1 MRKIVETLLV
11 ILFSFA
17 GGIAVHA
24 DSFTQLINTQYT
36 VSGNQSTVF
45 YFHGLKF
52 VSPALGDFDG
62 DGDLDLIV
70 GNGDDYLTYFRNDG
84 SATKLDPGAI
94 SPTIIKIP
102 GETRLVPYP
111 GDLDGDGDLDL
122 VVGTASGKIY
132 FVENTGVTN
141 GMPDFVL
148 DTTPIVTAISYC
160 HPALND
166 ADGDGDLDLFVGQG
180 TAVAYYRN
188 DGTATS
194 PSFTLVQS
202 NILSTTSINN
212 LSPCFAD
219 IDGDGEAEM
228 FCGQY
233 NGQIAYYDKVV
244 NGSTFSYNLVSS
256 SYGGITVG
264 EFSTCFFADTDN
276 DSDLDIV
283 CSDSGGKLRLYTSS
297 GGTTPTYSLASD
309 NFAYFDLGNNNS
321 YKLIDMDGDGDLD
334 MLATNGKV
342 IAYFKN
348 IGTDPANPNWE
359 LVTANLVSTTY
370 DGLSLDTWDYDR
382 DGDLDI
388 IFGNS
393 SGGIGLL
400 ENTGTASSP
409 VFTEIYAGYRYTAE
423 SLFDGLKI
431 EAPYSSIQMVD
442 IDGDGDKDAIILSGW
457 GTSAY
462 YRNDDINLNQGGT
475 DDTLDPWQP
484 GNFVLI
490 KHGASASSSYFPF
503 GTGTNGR
510 LAVWDLDGDGDPDF
524 LSTNISSGI
533 SLFRN
538 SGTPENASFSVETTN
553 YAGINFDPED
563 ANRPTVN
570 IDMADLDGD
579 GWPDLILGGASGGLE
594 IYLNN
599 APDDTVA
606 PDAPGN
612 FTAVAVRD
620 DRVKLQ
626 WDRVTD
632 IGGTGVAKYVIKRD
646 GVVVH
651 EIPTPC
657 PLTLIDTGLTQTT
670 TYNYEITAV
679 DRAGNESTAATASA
693 TTGLPPQLDHFNFI
707 IPSGLENATF
717 DVTVQAI
724 DNYGYLFDSFNDTV
738 TLTPSSGSISPTS
751 VDLVNGQATV
761 TLTFSDA
768 SATDEVTLTL
778 TAENGSV
785 STPSGEIHLDII
797 PPDTPSLTQANPLDE
812 TDVQLVWSSVFDYGG
827 SPSYYID
834 IYRNGTKIKTV
845 DGSLISWTDNTVRS
859 ETTYSYKVQARDD
872 AGNLSAFS
880 NILQATTPAPAND
893 ETAPSIPQGLYK
905 ISAGT
910 TSISIGWNPST
921 DTGGSGLYGYE
932 VFRNGTQVGSVTT
945 NYFSDSGL
953 QESTDYTYFVR
964 AVDNAGNRSN
974 LSSGL
979 TVTTAGG
986 TADTTPP
993 STPTGLAGTV
1003 TSDTSVHLSWNAST
1017 DTGGSGLSGY
1027 QVFRNDYGSY
1037 TTVLKFVSA
1046 PTRVFDNDGLKPGT
1060 QYRYRIRAVD
1070 GAGNVSTYSN
1080 EVTVT
1085 TTNSAVDTEPPSI
1098 PTGLTGTAQSA
1109 QDIFLQWN
1117 PSTDNKGVASYE
1129 VYQNI
1134 SGGPF
1139 GDSHYLLKTVAAP
1152 MVSTHI
1158 TEDKDGNALTP
1169 ATEYYF
1175 SVRAVDTSDNKS
1187 DFSAAA
1193 TVTTP
1198 DVANDTT
1205 PPAPPANLHF
1215 AEVRSFHIVI
1225 TFDAAVDNTG
1235 GSGIRQYHIY
1245 RNGSPVADISTTTY
1259 EDTDVTEDQSYS
1271 YYVVAEDFAGNLS
1284 DPTDTITTT
1293 VPVEDLVAPTTPSG
1307 LSADIS
1313 STEVTLNWNM
1323 SVDDGSGVDYY
1334 EIYRTYSSTPFKG
1347 KTTPIATTP
1356 FTSWADKTVTAGS
1369 SYQYKVR
1376 ALDRAGNASS
1386 FSLLNVNV
1394 PEQST
1399 TDNTIYFPHL
1409 VSDSMWWTGFALVNT
1424 SDSPANIGFEFYS
1437 ATGEPVATL
1446 PAYTVLDAG
1455 QKLVFTIH
1463 DLFDGNVPAGAAWWR
1478 VTSDQPLNG
1487 FELFGTNDAE
1497 EMVGVKISKTPS
1509 SKLLFPAVK
1518 VDDTYWTGISLINT
1532 GDSDGTVT
1540 FYAYDKDG
1548 NELSGTKTWPLPAH
1562 GKIVDIAQN
1571 FFEDQSLPAGTA
1583 IIEVVSD
1590 RPCIGF
1596 ELFGTHGD
1604 ESQGISSG
1612 LAGLSA
1618 VPLNADSA
1626 FQQAPN
1632 INNKAVPGIK
1642 GGDTPNN
1649 LTAIVLNASS
1659 VELDWEV
1666 PDTGAPD
1673 TYQVWTATVSSTP
1686 FGDRVDLDTELGE
1699 TTSTSYIAG
1708 GLQANTEYTFVVVG
1722 VTQGTQS
1729 TPSNSVTVTTPAE
1742 SVPEVFA
1749 YMAPRLEELNGGVTE
1764 LHMVNTSSENASVTL
1779 SSIDN
1784 SGKVV
1789 ESTAVTIPGQGE
1801 LAVNAGETFTITTQI
1816 SGIRVESDRKLV
1828 AYEVF
1833 DNETSG
1839 YYDTLYMFSRGMNK
1853 IYFSHI
1859 APQTDYWNSFIAI
1872 WNLSEYSNLVD
1883 LILHKPD
1890 GSILSTVSIT
1900 IPAGAV
1906 SSGEIHDYVPD
1917 DDMVKQ
1923 IGWIEA
1929 VGQYP
1934 VNGYLAFGPKNGK
1947 TLAAIEAE

>member
-1 MRKIVETLLV
+1 MRKIIGTMFV
-11 ILFSFA
+11 IILGFT
-17 GGIAVHA
+17 GISHA
-24 DSFTQLINTQYT
+24 DSFTQLTNTQYT
-36 VSGNQSTVF
+36 VAGNQSTVF

-52 VSPALGDFDG
+52 ASPTLGDFDG

-84 SATKLDPGAI
+84 SAADMDPGAI

-102 GETRLVPYP
+102 GEKRLVPYP

-132 FVENTGVTN
+132 FVENTGLTS

-148 DTTPIVTAISYC
+148 DTTPLVTAISYC
-160 HPALND
+160 HPALD
-166 ADGDGDLDLFVGQG
+166 DTDGDGDLDLFIGQG

-188 DGTATS
+188 DGTTTS
-194 PSFTLVQS
+194 PSFTLIES
-202 NILSTTSINN
+202 NILSTTAIDN

-233 NGQIAYYDKVV
+233 NGKIAYYDKVV
-244 NGSTFSYNLVSS
+244 SGSDFSYDLVTAA
-256 SYGGITVG
+256 YGGITVG
-264 EFSTCFFADTDN
+264 EFSTCCFADTDN
-276 DSDLDIV
+276 DGDFDVV
-283 CSDSGGKLRLYTSS
+283 CSDSGGKLRLYSSS
-297 GGTTPTYSLASD
+297 GGATPTYTLTSD
-309 NFAYFDLGNNNS
+309 NLAYFDLGNENS

-334 MLATNGKV
+334 MLATNGK
-342 IAYFKN
+342 ILSYFKN
-348 IGTDPANPNWE
+348 IGTDPENPEWE

-400 ENTGTASSP
+400 ENTGTASAP
-409 VFTEIYAGYRYTAE
+409 VFTEIYTGYRYTPD

-462 YRNDDINLNQGGT
+462 YRNDDINLNQGGS
-475 DDTLDPWQP
+475 DDTLNPWQP

-524 LSTNISSGI
+524 LSTNISSNI

-538 SGTPENASFSVETTN
+538 SGTPENADFSVETTH
-553 YAGINFDPED
+553 YAGINFDSED

-594 IYLNN
+594 IYIND
-599 APDDTVA
+599 AADDTTA
-606 PDAPGN
+606 PAAPGN
-612 FTAVAVRD
+612 FTATAIRH
-620 DRVKLQ
+620 DRVKLT

-632 IGGTGVAKYVIKRD
+632 AGGTGVEKYVIKRD
-646 GVVVH
+646 GVAVH

-679 DRAGNESTAATASA
+679 DRAGNESAVATASA

-751 VDLVNGQATV
+751 VDLVNGEATV
-761 TLTFSDA
+761 TLTFSDP
-768 SATDEVTLTL
+768 SATDEVILTL

-797 PPDTPSLTQANPLDE
+797 TPDTPTLTQANPLDE
-812 TDVQLVWSSVFDYGG
+812 TDIQLVWNSVFDYGG

-834 IYRNGTKIKTV
+834 IYRNGIKIKTV
-845 DGSLISWTDNTVRS
+845 NGSLISWTDNTVHS

-893 ETAPSIPQGLYK
+893 EIAPSIPQNLYK

-910 TSISIGWNPST
+910 NTISIGWNSST

-932 VFRNGTQVGSVTT
+932 VFRNGAQVGSVTT

-953 QESTDYTYFVR
+953 QESTSYTYFVR

-979 TVTTAGG
+979 TVTTAGT
-986 TADTTPP
+986 TADTSPP
-993 STPTGLAGTV
+993 STPTGLTGTV

-1027 QVFRNDYGSY
+1027 QIFRNDYGSY

-1046 PTRVFDNDGLKPGT
+1046 PTQTFDNSGLKPAT

-1070 GAGNVSTYSN
+1070 GAGNISAYSS

-1085 TTNSAVDTEPPSI
+1085 TTNSAIDTEPPSI
-1098 PTGLTGTAQSA
+1098 PTGLTGTAESA

-1139 GDSHYLLKTVAAP
+1139 GDSHYLLKTVTAP
-1152 MVSTHI
+1152 MVSTHV
-1158 TEDKDGNALTP
+1158 TEDKDGNALAP
-1169 ATEYYF
+1169 ATEYHF

-1187 DFSAAA
+1187 NFSAAA

-1205 PPAPPANLHF
+1205 PPSPPENLHF

-1225 TFDAAVDNTG
+1225 TFDAAVDNSG

-1245 RNGSPVADISTTTY
+1245 KNSSLVADISTTSY
-1259 EDTDVTEDQSYS
+1259 EDMDVVENQSYS

-1293 VPVEDLVAPTTPSG
+1293 VPVEDLVAPSTPSG
-1307 LSADIS
+1307 LNADIS

-1323 SVDDGSGVDYY
+1323 SVDDESGVDYY

-1347 KTTPIATTP
+1347 KAIPIATTP
-1356 FTSWADKTVTAGS
+1356 FTSWTDTTVVAGS

-1399 TDNTIYFPHL
+1399 VDNTIYFPHL
-1409 VSDSMWWTGFALVNT
+1409 ASDGMWWTGFTLVNT
-1424 SDSPANIGFEFYS
+1424 SGSPANIGFEFYS
-1437 ATGEPVATL
+1437 STGELVATL
-1446 PAYTVLDAG
+1446 PAYSVLNAG
-1455 QKLVFTIH
+1455 EKLLFTIY
-1463 DLFDGNVPAGAAWWR
+1463 DLFNGDVPEGAAWWK
-1478 VTSDQPLNG
+1478 VISDQPLNG
-1487 FELFGTNDAE
+1487 FELFGTTDNE

-1509 SKLLFPAVK
+1509 GKLLFPAVK
-1518 VDDTYWTGISLINT
+1518 VTDTYWTGISLINT
-1532 GDSDGTVT
+1532 GDTDGTVT

-1548 NELSGTKTWPLPAH
+1548 NELSGSKTWPLLAY
-1562 GKIVDIAQN
+1562 GKIVDEAQN
-1571 FFEDQSLPAGTA
+1571 FFTDQTLPTGTA
-1583 IIEVVSD
+1583 IIEVISN

-1596 ELFGTHGD
+1596 ELFGTHKN
-1604 ESQGISSG
+1604 ESEGIKGG

-1618 VPLNADSA
+1618 VALNEDSA
-1626 FQQAPN
+1626 FQQALHTAS
-1632 INNKAVPGIK
+1632 KAVPGTK
-1642 GGDTPNN
+1642 GGNAPNN
-1649 LTAIVLNASS
+1649 LTATVLNASS

-1666 PDTGAPD
+1666 PDTGTPD
-1673 TYQVWTATVSSTP
+1673 TYQVWTATVTSTP
-1686 FGDRVDLDTELGE
+1686 FGNRVDLDTKLGE
-1699 TTSTSYIAG
+1699 TTSTTYVAG
-1708 GLQANTEYTFVVVG
+1708 GLQANTEYTFVIVG
-1722 VTQGTQS
+1722 VTGGVQS
-1729 TPSNSVTVTTPAE
+1729 DASNSVTVTTPAE
-1742 SVPEVFA
+1742 TVPAVFT
-1749 YMAPRLEELNGGVTE
+1749 YMAPRLEELNGGTTE
-1764 LHMVNTSSENASVTL
+1764 LHMVNTSHEDASVTL
-1779 SSIDN
+1779 SSIN
-1784 SGKVV
+1784 TSGEVV
-1789 ESTAVTIPGQGE
+1789 ESTSLTIHEQGE
-1801 LAVNAGETFTITTQI
+1801 LSVNAGDIFTITSDI
-1816 SGIRVESDRKLV
+1816 SGIRVESNQKLV

-1833 DNETSG
+1833 NNQGSGG
-1839 YYDTLYMFSRGMNK
+1839 YYDTLYMFSKGMNK
-1853 IYFSHI
+1853 IHFTHI
-1859 APQTDYWNSFIAI
+1859 APQTNYWNSFIAI
-1872 WNLSEYSNLVD
+1872 WNLSEYSNLVE
-1883 LILHKPD
+1883 LNAYKPD
-1890 GSILSTVSIT
+1890 GTLLETVSVS
-1900 IPAGAV
+1900 IPAGSV
-1906 SSGEIHDYVPD
+1906 SSGEIHDYITD
-1917 DDMVKQ
+1917 DDTVQQ

-1934 VNGYLAFGPKNGK
+1934 INGYLMFGSKDGK
-1947 TLAAIEAE
+1947 RLSAIEAE